1 MAQAG
6 FTPIQLYRT
15 TTASAQPTAGNLA
28 AGELAINLTDK
39 KLYAKDASNNVFLLA
54 DASSGGTTAA
64 NLAGGATGSLPYQT
78 GANATTF
85 LGIGT
90 AGQVLQVNSGA
101 TAPQWVNSSG
111 TGDVARTT
119 SPSFTTP
126 SLGVA
131 TATSINKIAFTA
143 PATAATLTIADGKSL
158 TINNSLVFAGTDA
171 TTMTF
176 PSTSASLARTDAAQT
191 FTGTQTFAPAANTSG
206 IVSSSYSLT
215 GANAQ
220 SLMDLSGTWNTTGT
234 PTGIKLNVTDTAS
247 NASSL
252 LMDLQV
258 GGVSRINVSK
268 NGDVRLP
275 SGSLIVGG
283 VGGAFSYA
291 SSALT
296 ILPSGQSKV
305 AVDTVAFNVS
315 NLNISWT
322 SNTTAQAID
331 LTLAR
336 DAANTLAQRN
346 GVNAQTLRVYNTFTD
361 ASNYERGVMQWS
373 GNILTIGAEGLGTGA
388 VTPRVVNFIASNSSG
403 SRRVATMRA
412 ASQVAMEVVGQS
424 ITSPPAGVGT
434 LTVFTPT
441 NGLAEAALDLAYTD
455 GFGGRQGGF
464 KFRDTQTSG
473 DWVACQIEMLQSY
486 GDGNRI
492 LSELGNQD
500 SAWPGLI
507 YISRT
512 STGAALTTSPTH
524 QWRNHGT
531 IQLTIDANNNIVC
544 NNAAIA
550 TNATNGFLYVPGCA
564 GTPTGTPTA
573 YTGRV
578 PIVVDTTNNKLYF
591 YSGGAWRDAGP

>member
-1 MAQAG
+1 MAQTG

-15 TTASAQPTAGNLA
+15 TTASTQPTAGNLA

-64 NLAGGATGSLPYQT
+64 NLAGGAAGSLPYQT

-101 TAPQWVNSSG
+101 TAPQWVSSSG

-131 TATSINKIAFTA
+131 TATSINKVLFTA
-143 PATAATLTIADGKSL
+143 PATVATLTIADGKTLAANSSLTLAGVDGKLL

-220 SLMDLSGTWNTTGT
+220 ALVDLSGTWNTTGT
-234 PTGIKLNVTDTAS
+234 PAGIRLNITDTAS
-247 NASSL
+247 NAASL
-252 LMDLQV
+252 LLDLQV
-258 GGVSRINVSK
+258 GGVSRFSAAK
-268 NGDVRLP
+268 NGSFSAGP
-275 SGSLIVGG
+275 SRAQIVWSYEGGS
-283 VGGAFSYA
+283 FSTTKWTAY
-291 SSALT
+291 LDLNT
-296 ILPSGQSKV
+296 VTTQILGLGLNYIGLQSV
-305 AVDTVAFNVS
+305 ESINWSNGFNVHGTGG
-315 NLNISWT
+315 NVF
-322 SNTTAQAID
+322 D
-331 LTLAR
+331 LSILR

-361 ASNYERGVMQWS
+361 GSNFERGRFAWASNV
-373 GNILTIGAEGLGTGA
+373 LTIGTENAGTG
-388 VTPRVVNFIASNSSG
+388 
-403 SRRVATMRA
+403 
-412 ASQVAMEVVGQS
+412 
-424 ITSPPAGVGT
+424 
-434 LTVFTPT
+434 
-441 NGLAEAALDLAYTD
+441 LARELAL
-455 GFGGRQGGF
+455 
-464 KFRDTQTSG
+464 QTSG
-473 DWVACQIEMLQSY
+473 TDRIRIDTSGNVCVGANLPDNFGTGTNNLEVRSASGLANFYVNGAGTLKGGLVADVASGFLSLRTVTNHAITFNINFSEKARITPA
-486 GDGNRI
+486 GNVVAGGSI
-492 LSELGNQD
+492 
-500 SAWPGLI
+500 
-507 YISRT
+507 
-512 STGAALTTSPTH
+512 AL
-524 QWRNHGT
+524 
-531 IQLTIDANNNIVC
+531 
-544 NNAAIA
+544 A
-550 TNATNGFLYVPGCA
+550 TNATDGFLYVPTCA
-564 GTPTGTPTA
+564 GIPTGVPTA
-573 YTGRV
+573 ITGMA
-578 PIVVDTTNNKLYF
+578 PIVVNTTNNKLYF